1 MGLFDRILKKKETE
15 IAAPAAGRCFSIKR
29 VPDPTFGEEIMGK
42 GVAIEPTDGRFYAPV
57 DGVVSTVFPTLHA
70 IGITTAEGV
79 EVLLHVGLDTVKL
92 DGKHFKVHVELDTP
106 VKKGDLIL
114 EADLRAIREEGYNI
128 ITPVLICNTPDF
140 KEVIPVQERDVVP
153 GDEIL
158 RVAL

>member
-1 MGLFDRILKKKETE
+1 
-15 IAAPAAGRCFSIKR
+15 
-29 VPDPTFGEEIMGK
+29 MGK
-42 GVAIEPTDGRFYAPV
+42 GIAIEPADGRFYAPV

-114 EADLRAIREEGYNI
+114 EADLRAIREEGYNT